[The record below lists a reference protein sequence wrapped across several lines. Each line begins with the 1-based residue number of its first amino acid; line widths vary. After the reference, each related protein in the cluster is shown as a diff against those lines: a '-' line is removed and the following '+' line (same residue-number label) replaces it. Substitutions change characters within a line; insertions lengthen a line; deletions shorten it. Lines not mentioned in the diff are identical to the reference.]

1 MPSRGPEPQGG
12 KGGHV
17 PVPWGLLLLLLLI
30 FCTDQALKWWCGLRV
45 EDGPGKGSQWLQL
58 LFSSGLGL
66 GDLDCVCVSW
76 GHGVNE

>member
-1 MPSRGPEPQGG
+1 MFLVLG
-12 KGGHV
+12 
-17 PVPWGLLLLLLLI
+17 GLLLLLLLI